1 MGPKI
6 PYLGIF
12 WLQFNKSYY
21 QIFNQHPQIFENI
34 KFHPKQKNYSWDQKG
49 FIWVFWA
56 AVLKNYCHIWNQH
69 PPFCLIAK
77 FGAKNENPFIWDQ
90 RCQICVFWDRIW
102 TYYCHTWNWHPWIC
116 LIPKLREI
124 MKMLKFG
131 TKNPLF
137 GFFWGDQNFQKKY
150 SHIWNQHPQICLIV
164 NKNVKI
170 LDKKLPYFGILR
182 VKFEKTVV
190 IFEISTLEFV

>member
-21 QIFNQHPQIFENI
+21 QIFTQHPQIFDNI

-49 FIWVFWA
+49 FIWVFWETK
-56 AVLKNYCHIWNQH
+56 LKNYCHIWNQH
-69 PPFCLIAK
+69 HPICLIAK
-77 FGAKNENPFIWDQ
+77 FGAKNKNPFIWDQ

-116 LIPKLREI
+116 LIHKLREI

-131 TKNPLF
+131 TKNSLF
-137 GFFWGDQNFQKKY
+137 GFFLGGPEFSKKVFSYLKSAPSNLSNCKQKCQNFGQKIALFWYFEGEIWKNCC
-150 SHIWNQHPQICLIV
+150 HIWN
-164 NKNVKI
+164 
-170 LDKKLPYFGILR
+170 
-182 VKFEKTVV
+182 
-190 IFEISTLEFV
+190 